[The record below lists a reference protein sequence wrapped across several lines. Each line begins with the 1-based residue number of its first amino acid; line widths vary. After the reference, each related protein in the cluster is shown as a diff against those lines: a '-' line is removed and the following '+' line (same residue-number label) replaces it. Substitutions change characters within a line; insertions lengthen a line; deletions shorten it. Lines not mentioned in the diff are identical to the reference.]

1 MMRRIGM
8 VESGDQNESLDY
20 YYYYFCI
27 PGQVHQFIQ
36 STTSQLWDPHFT
48 LPGCVIKS
56 HRFAT
61 LELFYFT
68 VDSKYNFHKITKCSS
83 SVCLFCSEVFSTFL
97 HTFSQSIR
105 ATTTVHGRDV
115 SWMFLLLWSVE
126 KNYHLSSPSIL
137 GNLWICS
144 YSPGDRDQKT
154 PYLNY
159 KDCPNSSPSIV
170 PAMSGLRRMTND
182 NNP

>member
-1 MMRRIGM
+1 M
-8 VESGDQNESLDY
+8 VTGGEEAAAGREDRDQNESLDY
-20 YYYYFCI
+20 YYYYCI
-27 PGQVHQFIQ
+27 PGQVHQ
-36 STTSQLWDPHFT
+36 LWDPHST

-83 SVCLFCSEVFSTFL
+83 SVCLLCSEVFSTFL

-115 SWMFLLLWSVE
+115 SWMFLLL
-126 KNYHLSSPSIL
+126 
-137 GNLWICS
+137 
-144 YSPGDRDQKT
+144 
-154 PYLNY
+154 
-159 KDCPNSSPSIV
+159 
-170 PAMSGLRRMTND
+170 
-182 NNP
+182 